1 MILLTVAG
9 LGYPIEAAADTLYMK
24 TGSVEGEIIQEDDEW
39 VRLIEERSD
48 GSKRN
53 MRYSKSIILK
63 IKRTYALEEEVRA
76 KDMEKKGAE
85 FTHSER
91 LTIHKAVEAGYD
103 AGLTV
108 DEAIA
113 AAAEKFNQSKEDVFM
128 AHINI
133 LFHRKYTY
141 PDDTLRLKID
151 RSLRSFN
158 LKYIGELMVL
168 GRRVTIRYLV
178 EIPNWEKSVMVQ
190 WVEERVPAMAEAVFD
205 AVPEIDRI
213 SFEPRYSKVQGG
225 SRQQKDTEVIKL
237 FRFDRETE

>member
-113 AAAEKFNQSKEDVFM
+113 AAAEKFNQSQ
-128 AHINI
+128 
-133 LFHRKYTY
+133 
-141 PDDTLRLKID
+141 
-151 RSLRSFN
+151 
-158 LKYIGELMVL
+158 
-168 GRRVTIRYLV
+168 GRRLYGAHQYPLPPKIHL
-178 EIPNWEKSVMVQ
+178 S
-190 WVEERVPAMAEAVFD
+190 
-205 AVPEIDRI
+205 
-213 SFEPRYSKVQGG
+213 G
-225 SRQQKDTEVIKL
+225 
-237 FRFDRETE
+237 